1 MGSLFDVGILDE
13 NDVTKIIDEGS
24 TVTICD
30 IKIFRH
36 EGDTST
42 SIMISTGLRKIF
54 EKKDKLLSLNYL
66 EKIINDKNNCWI
78 KIQTDESLTNIEI
91 NSSKTKE
98 LISRVENG
106 SDLLIAAENCR
117 IISSSFLISDIK
129 IHAISRRVLFKD
141 DELFQSMICA
151 EDIAALPRKDL
162 IKKIQTLTL
171 NMFLEYRPKEIA
183 MIASHEI
190 HHLLT
195 VYLPL
200 NLCHIILLYIYRMI
214 MAFE

>member
-36 EGDTST
+36 ERDTT
-42 SIMISTGLRKIF
+42 KVIMISNDLRKIYD
-54 EKKDKLLSLNYL
+54 KKDKLLSLNYL

-78 KIQTDESLTNIEI
+78 KIQTDELLTDIEI
-91 NSSKTKE
+91 DSSKTKE
-98 LISRVENG
+98 LISQVENG
-106 SDLLIAAENCR
+106 SHLLIGSKNCR
-117 IISSSFLISDIK
+117 IILSSFLISDIK
-129 IHAISRRVLFKD
+129 VHELSMRVLFKD

-151 EDIAALPRKDL
+151 EDITALHRKDI
-162 IKKIQTLTL
+162 IKKIQTLAL
-171 NMFLEYRPKEIA
+171 NMFLEYRPNEMF
-183 MIASHEI
+183 MINSHEI
-190 HHLLT
+190 HHQLT

-200 NLCHIILLYIYRMI
+200 KLCNIILLYIYRMI